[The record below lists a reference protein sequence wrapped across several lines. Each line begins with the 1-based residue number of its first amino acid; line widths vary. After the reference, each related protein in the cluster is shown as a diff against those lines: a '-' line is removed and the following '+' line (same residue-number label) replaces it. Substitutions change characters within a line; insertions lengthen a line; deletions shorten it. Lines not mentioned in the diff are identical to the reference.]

1 MPELKLRRPGA
12 PELAKRPGI
21 PIPEAGPDP
30 AQRVRERIL
39 ERAGPA
45 LLAPRDPES
54 RRRLQELVSEAVAEE
69 FPGLLPSQRKALE
82 AEIRDDIL
90 GYGPI
95 QGLLDDPEVTE
106 IMVNAPDDV
115 WFERGGALFRA
126 EGARFRSEAH
136 VRAVAERMVAS
147 AGRRVDESCPL
158 CDARLPDGSR
168 VNVALPPVAVR
179 GVCITVRK
187 FRRALDARALLENGT
202 VTQEALDFLAA
213 CVRAK
218 LNIAIS
224 GGAGTGKTTLLNV
237 LSSFV
242 PPDERIVTVEDA
254 AELQLQQPH
263 VVPLEARPPN
273 PDGRGEITIR
283 ALVRNALRMRPDRII
298 VGECRGAEALDML
311 QALNTGHEGSM
322 TTVHANSAR
331 DCVERVVTMA
341 LMAQEGL
348 SERALRSQV
357 ATAFH
362 VIVQLERVRGA
373 RRVCEICEVTRP
385 GAGEAEVVP
394 LFALEGGRL
403 RRAAR
408 EPGFAARLA
417 EGGQL
422 P

>member
-1 MPELKLRRPGA
+1 VSALKLRRAGA
-12 PELAKRPGI
+12 PELAKRAAPAA
-21 PIPEAGPDP
+21 PAADPDP

-45 LLAPRDPES
+45 LLAPRDAES
-54 RRRLQELVSEAVAEE
+54 RKRLEELVSEAVAEE
-69 FPGLLPSQRKALE
+69 FPGLLPSQRKGLE

-90 GYGPI
+90 GYGPV

-106 IMVNAPDDV
+106 VMVNGLEV
-115 WFERGGALFRA
+115 WFEKRGKLFRA
-126 EGARFRSEAH
+126 EDVRFRSEAH

-168 VNVALPPVAVR
+168 VNVVLPPVAVR

-187 FRRALDARALLENGT
+187 FRKALDAEALLENGT
-202 VTQEALDFLAA
+202 VTQEALGFLAA

-218 LNIAIS
+218 LNIVVS
-224 GGAGTGKTTLLNV
+224 GGTGTGKTTLLNV

-311 QALNTGHEGSM
+311 QAMNTGHEGSM

-331 DCVERVVTMA
+331 DCIERVVTMA

-348 SERALRSQV
+348 SERAVREQV
-357 ATAFH
+357 ASAFH
-362 VIVQLERVRGA
+362 VIVQLERARDGR
-373 RRVCEICEVTRP
+373 RRVCEVCEVARVRP
-385 GAGEAEVVP
+385 GEVGVAP
-394 LFALEGGRL
+394 LFALEGGEL
-403 RRAAR
+403 RRAGR
-408 EPGFAARLA
+408 EPAFAARLA
-417 EGGQL
+417 EGGRL